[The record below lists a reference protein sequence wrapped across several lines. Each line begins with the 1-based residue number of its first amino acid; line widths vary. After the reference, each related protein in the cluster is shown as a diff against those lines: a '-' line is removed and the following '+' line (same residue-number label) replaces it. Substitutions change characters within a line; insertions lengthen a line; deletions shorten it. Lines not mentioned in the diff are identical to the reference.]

1 MAYGGNP
8 ATDTTD
14 AIRLAIGD
22 TSASPVLTD
31 DEIDYYYSTYGSVL
45 LAASHAAG
53 DLAGRYANRVSKK
66 VGSRSIENDQLFQHY
81 SALADKLLARYRSI
95 LAGSIIVPTTIGV
108 IRDSVAENF
117 PASQKL
123 TDIDPEEFGDADA

>member
-1 MAYGGNP
+1 MAYGGKP

-14 AIRLAIGD
+14 AVRLAIGD
-22 TSASPVLTD
+22 TSSSPVLTD
-31 DEIDYYYSTYGSVL
+31 DEIDYYYSTYGNVL

-53 DLAGRYANRVSKK
+53 DLAGRCANRVSKS
-66 VGSRSIENDQLFQHY
+66 VGSRSIQNDQLFQHY

-108 IRDSVAENF
+108 IRDSVDENF

-123 TDIDPEEFGDADA
+123 TDIDPEEFGDVDA

>member
-8 ATDTTD
+8 ATDPAD

-45 LAASHAAG
+45 LAASQAAG
-53 DLAGRYANRVSKK
+53 DLAGRYANRVSKS
-66 VGSRSIENDQLFQHY
+66 VGSRSIQNDQLFQHY
-81 SALADKLLARYRSI
+81 SALAEKLLVRHNSQK
-95 LAGSIIVPTTIGV
+95 AGSIIVPTTIGV
-108 IRDSVAENF
+108 IRDSIAENF

>member
-8 ATDTTD
+8 ATDPAD

-22 TSASPVLTD
+22 TSTSPVLTD

-45 LAASHAAG
+45 LAASQAAG
-53 DLAGRYANRVSKK
+53 DLAARYAPRVSKS
-66 VGSRSIENDQLFQHY
+66 VGSRSIQNDQLFQHY
-81 SALADKLLARYRSI
+81 SALSEKLLDRHRSQI
-95 LAGSIIVPTTIGV
+95 AGSIIVPTTIGV
-108 IRDSVAENF
+108 IRDSIAENF

>member
-1 MAYGGNP
+1 MAYGGKP

-14 AIRLAIGD
+14 AVRLAIGD
-22 TSASPVLTD
+22 TRSSPVLTD
-31 DEIDYYYSTYGSVL
+31 DVIDYYYSTYGTVL

-53 DLAGRYANRVSKK
+53 DLAGRYANRVSKS
-66 VGSRSIENDQLFQHY
+66 VGSRSIQNDQLYQHY